1 MSLAGA
7 ASPSLSRVFARAER
21 MVGRKVAGEYI
32 LVPIVGR
39 GADVDSIFNLNGV
52 GAFIWE
58 RLDGKADGDVVVRAL
73 VARYEV
79 DEAQAANDYQD
90 FMSKLQTIQAVTV
103 VPRTEATG
111 LEAEMADTEE
121 GAQ

>member
-7 ASPSLSRVFARAER
+7 ASPSLARVFARAER

-39 GADVDSIFNLNGV
+39 GADVDAIFNLNGV

-58 RLDGKADGDVVVRAL
+58 SLDGKTKGDVIVQAL
-73 VARYEV
+73 VEQYEV
-79 DEAQAANDYQD
+79 SWAKAAEDYRS
-90 FMSKLQTIQAVTV
+90 FIEKLLSIQAV
-103 VPRTEATG
+103 A
-111 LEAEMADTEE
+111 AKEE
-121 GAQ
+121 GAK